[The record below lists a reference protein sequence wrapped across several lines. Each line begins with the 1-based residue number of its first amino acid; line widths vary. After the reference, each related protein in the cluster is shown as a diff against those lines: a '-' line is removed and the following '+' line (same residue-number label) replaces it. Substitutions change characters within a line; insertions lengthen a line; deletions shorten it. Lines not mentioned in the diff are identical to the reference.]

1 MNRLTVSRPSPRKT
15 GCSSMD
21 LMTRKLKRFALES
34 VLVPRAQLAP
44 DPDFSGPPPRH
55 PRLKILLSFCVW
67 SALVFRGAAVA
78 QETLSQEGVVGVVLR
93 ENPAIKATRAK
104 WEMMRARVPQ
114 ASAWEDLRV
123 GFDSVAGRFVSVPAN
138 AFMDQTLMVEQE
150 LPLSGKNRS
159 RARAATA
166 EAGEA
171 FEEFR
176 RAELDGVSRARAS
189 YSRLANRYAQLEVSR
204 RNEELLDQF
213 VQISHSRYETGA
225 ATLPDVLLAQ
235 TDLAKLLEA
244 RADIQR
250 QISEEQSAL
259 NVLMN
264 RSAQAPLGRPA
275 ALVLTPHQFSLQR
288 LQALTLV
295 FRPEIQRVRSLVDAE
310 KFRLELA
317 NRQWFPDPTL
327 NLKAQRYNDASQVV
341 SELDVGVSFSLPW
354 LNKKKYTAAVLEAR
368 KSLESAQRE
377 FDATRTEALGM
388 VRDQLKK
395 IQTAGS
401 QYELYRDKI
410 LPLAHQTVDA
420 SRAAYESSTG
430 GFLDLIT
437 ARRTL
442 QDVESM
448 ALNRL
453 ADHEV
458 AIAELEAITGN
469 PTPNQSGKE
478 ISK

>member
-1 MNRLTVSRPSPRKT
+1 MNGPTESRPSPRKT
-15 GCSSMD
+15 GGSSID
-21 LMTRKLKRFALES
+21 LMNVILKSPAPES
-34 VLVPRAQLAP
+34 VPVRGTQSAP
-44 DPDFSGPPPRH
+44 DPDLCRFLPRNAT
-55 PRLKILLSFCVW
+55 LKILLSFCIW
-67 SALVFRGAAVA
+67 SALVFRGAAEA
-78 QETLSQEGVVGVVLR
+78 EETLSQEAIVGVVLR

-104 WEMMRARVPQ
+104 WEMIRARVPQ
-114 ASAWEDLRV
+114 ANAWEDLRV
-123 GFDSVAGRFVSVPAN
+123 SFDSVAGRFVSVPQN
-138 AFMDQTLMVEQE
+138 AFMDQTVMVEQE

-166 EAGEA
+166 EAGAA

-176 RAELDGVSRARAS
+176 RAELDAVSRARAS
-189 YSRLANRYAQLEVSR
+189 YSRLANGYAQLEVSR
-204 RNEELLDQF
+204 RNEELLNQF
-213 VQISHSRYETGA
+213 VQISRTRYEAGA

-244 RADIQR
+244 RADLQR

-264 RSAQAPLGRPA
+264 RSAQAPLGHPA
-275 ALVLTPHQFSLQR
+275 ALAFTLHPFSLER

-295 FRPEIQRVRSLVDAE
+295 LRPELQRGRSLVDAE

-317 NRQWFPDPTL
+317 NRQWFPDPAL
-327 NLKAQRYNDASQVV
+327 NFKAQRYNDASLVV
-341 SELDVGVSFSLPW
+341 SELDVGISFPLPW
-354 LNKKKYTAAVLEAR
+354 LNRKKYNAAILEAR

-410 LPLAHQTVDA
+410 LPLARQTVEA
-420 SRAAYESSTG
+420 SRAAYETGTG
-430 GFLDLIT
+430 GFLELIT

-453 ADHEV
+453 AEHEV

-469 PTPNQSGKE
+469 PMPNQSGKE
-478 ISK
+478 IWK

>member
-1 MNRLTVSRPSPRKT
+1 MNGPTESRPSSRKT
-15 GCSSMD
+15 GSSID
-21 LMTRKLKRFALES
+21 LMNVILKSPAPES
-34 VLVPRAQLAP
+34 VPVGGTQSAP
-44 DPDFSGPPPRH
+44 DADLCRSLR
-55 PRLKILLSFCVW
+55 RNATLKILLSFCIW
-67 SALVFRGAAVA
+67 SALVFRGAAEA
-78 QETLSQEGVVGVVLR
+78 EETLSQEAVVGVVLR
-93 ENPAIKATRAK
+93 ENPAIKTTRAK
-104 WEMMRARVPQ
+104 WEMIRARAPQ

-123 GFDSVAGRFVSVPAN
+123 SFDSVARRFVSVPQN
-138 AFMDQTLMVEQE
+138 AFMDQTVMVEQE
-150 LPLSGKNRS
+150 LPLSGKNRI

-166 EAGEA
+166 EAGAA

-176 RAELDGVSRARAS
+176 LAELDAVSRARAS
-189 YSRLANRYAQLEVSR
+189 YSRLANGYGQLEVSR
-204 RNEELLDQF
+204 RNEELLNQF
-213 VQISHSRYETGA
+213 VQISQSRYETGA

-264 RSAQAPLGRPA
+264 RPAQAPLDRPA
-275 ALVLTPHQFSLQR
+275 ALVLTPHQFSLER
-288 LQALTLV
+288 LQALTMV
-295 FRPEIQRVRSLVDAE
+295 FRPELQRVRSLVDAE

-354 LNKKKYTAAVLEAR
+354 LNRKKYTAAVLEAR

-377 FDATRTEALGM
+377 FDSTRTEALGM

-401 QYELYRDKI
+401 EYGL
-410 LPLAHQTVDA
+410 
-420 SRAAYESSTG
+420 
-430 GFLDLIT
+430 F
-437 ARRTL
+437 
-442 QDVESM
+442 
-448 ALNRL
+448 
-453 ADHEV
+453 
-458 AIAELEAITGN
+458 
-469 PTPNQSGKE
+469 SGVNHRPPY
-478 ISK
+478 SAGR